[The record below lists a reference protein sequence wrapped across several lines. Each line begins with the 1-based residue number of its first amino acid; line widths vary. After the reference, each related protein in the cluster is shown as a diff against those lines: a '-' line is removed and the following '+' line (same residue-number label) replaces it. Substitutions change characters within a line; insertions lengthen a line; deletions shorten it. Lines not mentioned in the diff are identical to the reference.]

1 MRTTVTI
8 NDDLLA
14 EAKRAAIDRGTTL
27 GEVLEDA
34 LRLSFEAAQQAADR
48 PTRPTLVGGQ
58 GGLMPGFDINN
69 NAALLDLMDEE
80 DGPIPR

>member
-1 MRTTVTI
+1 VTI

-34 LRLSFEAAQQAADR
+34 LRLSFEVAQQAADR
-48 PTRPTLVGGQ
+48 PTRLTTYGR
-58 GGLMPGFDINN
+58 GGLAPGVDLND
-69 NAALLDLMDEE
+69 NAALLDLLEE
-80 DGPIPR
+80 DDAAGWSK